1 MTLTGSSVARLDA
14 VEKVTGR
21 ARYAADH
28 QPRHCLV
35 ALALRADR
43 APCRIARIRT
53 AAARALPGVIAVY
66 SHENA
71 AGLGWVSSAE
81 VDALG
86 AEGLGRSALS
96 DEASALP
103 AYRPFTSDEVQFAG
117 QWIAVVV
124 AETIEIAR
132 EALLLIETDLEERPF
147 VPGDPILPGPFFA
160 GDMQHCFETAHPA
173 GAASAVVDQIYETP
187 MQLHQPMEPSATT
200 ALWAGD
206 SITLW
211 DSTQGTRATRAY
223 VAASLG
229 LPQEKVRIVSA
240 YVGGG
245 FGAKNQIWPH
255 QALAA
260 HLARHLE
267 RPVRVQFT
275 RQDMTLASGHRSETR
290 QRIRLEADAEGRLC
304 LLRHDSEVPTSLRGG
319 FFEPCGLSSL
329 MLYAAKRISVSHR
342 VRRLP
347 IPTPTPFRAPGE
359 TPGSFALETALDEL
373 AHDLGIDP
381 VELRLRNYAASDLY
395 HNRPWSSNHL
405 RDCYAVG
412 AEAIGWSARGPV
424 PGQRLRNG
432 RRVGLGM
439 ATTAYPAPVLPAT
452 VRLRLRR
459 EGKLQI
465 ETSATDIGTGMRTI
479 LAQKVATELGLDL
492 NEVEV
497 RLGDSALPDA
507 PTAGRSKSTA
517 SVMPAAAAACRLL
530 REKLGADGTNLSLRE
545 RLAAL
550 GHAEAEVEG
559 TSLPRGADVNLSF
572 YSFGAHFVEVELDEQ
587 IGRLR
592 VSRVVSV
599 LDCGRILNPVL
610 AASQIRGGVIFGI
623 GMALMEEAVR
633 HPRTHRLLTDDLAGY
648 AVPVHADVP
657 EIEVRFLGRPDAA
670 MGDEGARGL
679 GEIGLPGLSAA
690 IGNALFD
697 ATGRRARTTPF
708 RSEILTGRE
717 ILTGLEILTGR

>member
-14 VEKVTGR
+14 LEKVTGV
-21 ARYAADH
+21 ARYAADY
-28 QPRHCLV
+28 QPENCLV

-43 APCRIARIRT
+43 APARIVAMGT

-71 AGLGWVSSAE
+71 AELGWASSAE
-81 VDALG
+81 IDTLS

-96 DEASALP
+96 DEASTLP

-117 QWIAVVV
+117 QWIALVV

-132 EALLLIETDLEERPF
+132 EALLLIRADLEDRPF
-147 VPGDPILPGPFFA
+147 IPGDPLLPGPFFA
-160 GDMQHCFETAHPA
+160 GDMQHSFETSHPA
-173 GAASAVVDQIYETP
+173 GTPVAVLDQTYETP

-200 ALWAGD
+200 ALWTND
-206 SITLW
+206 SVTLW
-211 DSTQGTRATRAY
+211 DSTQGTYATRAY
-223 VAASLG
+223 VAASLS
-229 LPQEKVRIVSA
+229 LPQEKVRVISA

-260 HLARHLE
+260 HLARHLK

-290 QRIRLEADAEGRLC
+290 QRIRLEADAEGRLS
-304 LLRHDSEVPTSLRGG
+304 LLKHDSEVPTSLRGG

-342 VRRLP
+342 VQRLP

-373 AHDLGIDP
+373 AHVLGIDP
-381 VELRLRNYAASDLY
+381 IELRLRNYAKSDLY

-405 RDCYAVG
+405 CDCYSIG
-412 AEAIGWSARGPV
+412 AEAIGWSARIPI
-424 PGQRLRNG
+424 PGQRLRSG

-439 ATTAYPAPVLPAT
+439 ATTAYPAPILPAT
-452 VRLRLRR
+452 VRLRLSR
-459 EGKLQI
+459 EGPLQI

-479 LAQKVATELGLDL
+479 LAQKVATELGLGLD
-492 NEVEV
+492 EVEV

-517 SVMPAAAAACRLL
+517 SIMPAAAAACHML
-530 REKLGADGTNLSLRE
+530 REKLGADDTNLSLRD
-545 RLAAL
+545 RLTAL
-550 GHAEAEVEG
+550 DQTEVVAEG
-559 TSLPRGADVNLSF
+559 SSLPRGEDVNLSF
-572 YSFGAHFVEVELDEQ
+572 YSFGAHFVEVELEEQ

-592 VSRVVSV
+592 VTRVITV
-599 LDCGRILNPVL
+599 LDCGRILNPRL
-610 AASQIRGGVIFGI
+610 ASSQVRGGVVFGI

-633 HPRTHRLLTDDLAGY
+633 HPQTHRLLTDNLADY

-657 EIEVRFLGRPDAA
+657 EIEVQFLDRPDPAI
-670 MGDEGARGL
+670 GDEGARGL
-679 GEIGLPGLSAA
+679 GEIGLPGFSAA
-690 IGNALFD
+690 IGNALFN
-697 ATGRRARTTPF
+697 ATGRRARKTPF
-708 RSEILTGRE
+708 SFEILTGR
-717 ILTGLEILTGR
+717 